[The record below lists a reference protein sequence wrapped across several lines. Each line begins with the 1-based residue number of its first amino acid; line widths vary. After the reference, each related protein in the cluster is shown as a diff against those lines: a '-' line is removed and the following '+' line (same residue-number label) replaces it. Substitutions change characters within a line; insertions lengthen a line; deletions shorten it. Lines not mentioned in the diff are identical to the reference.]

1 MNFCKFIQNY
11 VIPFCCSVI
20 SGWHDEDRLT
30 LSCTVQRIIENLK
43 FLIEDFMQNALRMRR
58 PNKRTFIV
66 LSKNGPSIDDSLL
79 SLEIFIEFFLISFL
93 FCFLIEGLM
102 PHKFKLTL
110 APMTTLAGHIPS
122 IDQYINGLLIQS
134 INLSIVCIYRD
145 KNRHFELIEAHRCY
159 KNPTF
164 FSLIRVFAS
173 FEASIFLIWRDL
185 EKSSSVSTLLSI

>member
-1 MNFCKFIQNY
+1 
-11 VIPFCCSVI
+11 
-20 SGWHDEDRLT
+20 
-30 LSCTVQRIIENLK
+30 
-43 FLIEDFMQNALRMRR
+43 MQNALRMRR

-122 IDQYINGLLIQS
+122 IDQ
-134 INLSIVCIYRD
+134 D

-173 FEASIFLIWRDL
+173 FEYSPLTNQMVIHDSPFRIQPI
-185 EKSSSVSTLLSI
+185 KTQ